1 MVRGVVV
8 VVSGSVG
15 LGRGRKEVVVKVER
29 RVRSKEK
36 WPGVMWKEIGWFK
49 WVLKKEWGR

>member
-49 WVLKKEWGR
+49 